1 MSTCCFTGHR
11 KISDPEL
18 KQLLPALINEIENL
32 YAQGVTVFR
41 NGGALGFDT
50 FAAICVMGLK
60 KKHPEVKLI
69 MDVPHKGQ
77 ECLWSEK
84 EKEVYQYIIKCADE
98 VNILSDRYR
107 QGCMHHR
114 NRYMVD
120 RSDFIIAY
128 IRHAR
133 GGSYYTASYA
143 EAQGKKVI
151 YI

>member
-11 KISDPEL
+11 KISDSE
-18 KQLLPALINEIENL
+18 KKRLLPALANEIEKL

-41 NGGALGFDT
+41 NGGALGFDA

-60 KKHPEVKLI
+60 KKYPEVKLI
-69 MDVPHKGQ
+69 VDVPHKGQ
-77 ECLWSEK
+77 ENLWPEEQK
-84 EKEVYQYIIKCADE
+84 DVYHYIVKCADE

-120 RSDFIIAY
+120 RSDFVIAY
-128 IRHAR
+128 VRHAR

-143 EAQGKKVI
+143 EEQGKKVI